1 MFVVGSHH
9 EGSGY
14 ALMEA
19 LACGAMPVVTDIP
32 TFRLLTADGTLG
44 ALWTPGDAGDCA
56 RALVAAPPESDAE
69 RERVADH
76 FARELSWDAVGR
88 RAVEIYRQ
96 VVAARCRGLGA
107 RCQALLSSP

>member
-1 MFVVGSHH
+1 MSSFYSAADVFVAGSHH

-19 LACGAMPVVTDIP
+19 LACGAVPVVTDIP

-44 ALWTPGDAGDCA
+44 ALWSPGDAGDCA
-56 RALVAAPPESDAE
+56 RALVAAGRRNLTAE

-76 FARELSWDAVGR
+76 FACELSWDAVGR
-88 RAVEIYRQ
+88 RAVEIIDR
-96 VVAARCRGLGA
+96 RRGA
-107 RCQALLSSP
+107 RC